1 MTTRQ
6 MVEKYYGLLI
16 AGKFEDAGK
25 FVSPNAK
32 RWISGEGSWPFGGWQ
47 TEQSMADI
55 YAVIRERFPNGL
67 QISVQNIIV
76 EADRAS
82 VNIRNY
88 AERVD
93 GRIYDNQIVFLLR
106 VQNGLIVEQKEFL
119 DTIMVKELFCGEM
132 DDTSNRKM
140 DGPQHS

>member
-6 MVEKYYGLLI
+6 TVEKYYELLM

-32 RWISGEGSWPFGGWQ
+32 RWISGEGSWPFGGRQ
-47 TEQSMADI
+47 TAQSVAEV
-55 YAVIRERFPNGL
+55 YAIIRRRFPKGL
-67 QISVQNIIV
+67 QISVEGIIV
-76 EADRAS
+76 EAHRAS

-88 AERVD
+88 AERLD

-106 VQNGLIVEQKEFL
+106 VEDGLIVEQKEFL
-119 DTIMVKELFCGEM
+119 DTIMVKELFCGEI
-132 DDTSNRKM
+132 DDTSGRGIEGLK
-140 DGPQHS
+140 HS